1 MSKQIQKRLNE
12 IHPNKVEVKSDA
24 NVVNKDR
31 NLLELSALF
40 VLGFDVDNNGIHTLS
55 QKGFNTCKTQ
65 LQKTVLVLH

>member
-1 MSKQIQKRLNE
+1 M
-12 IHPNKVEVKSDA
+12 
-24 NVVNKDR
+24 NKDR